1 MQEWE
6 VISKCTRVQ
15 KLKRLP
21 LPLSSPFV
29 EGVSSNL
36 SSLSVRRSIAEERS
50 FTSASGKEGF
60 APLVAAMF
68 VSCVSSVHKILSSSS
83 GLKPSETGSSILIR
97 VSVADMVPLILKRR

>member
-1 MQEWE
+1 MYKGTKAGAFALAF
-6 VISKCTRVQ
+6 VFAF
-15 KLKRLP
+15 
-21 LPLSSPFV
+21 PFV

-83 GLKPSETGSSILIR
+83 GLKPSESGSSILIR
-97 VSVADMVPLILKRR
+97 VSVADMVPLMLKRR